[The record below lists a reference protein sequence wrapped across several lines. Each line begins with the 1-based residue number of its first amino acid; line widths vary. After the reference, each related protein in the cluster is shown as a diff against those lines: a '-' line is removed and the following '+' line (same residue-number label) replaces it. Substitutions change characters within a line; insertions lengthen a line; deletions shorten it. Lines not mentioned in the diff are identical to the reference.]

1 MPKFNKIK
9 IDKKMNLLN
18 PTIRSLS
25 ILSCSSVVKGEIKIE
40 DDMRIDGHV
49 DGDIYSGGKVVV
61 GPQGSVKGKIS
72 GKSVEVIGK
81 IWGDVTV
88 SDLVILRAPSFCKGQ
103 IITRSIEVEAGAS
116 FFGHCK
122 MENRGERKN
131 CPENNKIV
139 SINEADI

>member
-1 MPKFNKIK
+1 MFNKIK
-9 IDKKMNLLN
+9 TDEKMNPLGL
-18 PTIRSLS
+18 TARSLS
-25 ILSCSSVVKGEIKIE
+25 TLSCSAVVKGEIKIE

-61 GPQGSVKGKIS
+61 GPQGCVKGKIT

-88 SDLVILRAPSFCKGQ
+88 SDLVILRASCFCKGQ
-103 IITRSIEVEAGAS
+103 IVTCSIEVEAGAS

-122 MENRGERKN
+122 MENRAERED
-131 CPENNKIV
+131 CPDNNKILSV
-139 SINEADI
+139 NEADR